1 MREMNIKQRAAL
13 MAFSGVKFFSLLFSW
28 TPHSFC
34 IVSFLPHATPS
45 AWATAREYQS
55 PVTPADIH
63 VCQGLLV
70 AGFFFCLLYWP
81 NRLVSRRLAR

>member
-45 AWATAREYQS
+45 AWATAREY
-55 PVTPADIH
+55 
-63 VCQGLLV
+63 
-70 AGFFFCLLYWP
+70 
-81 NRLVSRRLAR
+81 